1 MAKFTVKW
9 QVVANFDGRLVE
21 SGSRTFVLID
31 KRRSVKD
38 FVRDTR
44 KFLLSVWPRAAYE
57 LNVNWIVEQGG
68 N

>member
-1 MAKFTVKW
+1 MTKFTIKW

-21 SGSRTFVLID
+21 MGSRTFVIID

-44 KFLLSVWPRAAYE
+44 KFLLSVWPMAAYDV
-57 LNVNWIVEQGG
+57 NVKWIVEPGG